1 MRSFFYCTSS
11 IVSLTIL
18 LTYSLRTC
26 SSLLLVEKSKKGPL
40 LSLGELSSIQPLNFC
55 LYLRDSFSGT
65 RSLIFKLLVDF
76 FGCLLLYSWWSLCM
90 GCAIFGGIYSPN
102 FDEPHNFL
110 RRFKFHY
117 RFFRFIITLSFF
129 LTFIYKNF
137 LTYWHISQ
145 LQIKKIL
152 EDLIGDREGTKRG
165 SSFLSAT

>member
-11 IVSLTIL
+11 IVSLTILIIFLSWNPSAAQNIMGTIL

-76 FGCLLLYSWWSLCM
+76 FGCLLLYSWWSLC
-90 GCAIFGGIYSPN
+90 
-102 FDEPHNFL
+102 NFL

-117 RFFRFIITLSFF
+117 RFLRFIITLSF
-129 LTFIYKNF
+129 F